1 MPLGIFRNKKEE
13 EEKERLTSELVKALN
28 LSQKTIDVSQKTSE
42 ECQKSLKESID
53 IIRYY
58 KGELDTLKEWRKGEK
73 YLAMQL
79 RKMYPER
86 VYPKITGDPNQK
98 FNIEDWTKF
107 DVNKDISIMKD
118 VYQEFLSY
126 FTGELDNV
134 IELFDSDYDDFLR
147 KERDEADSA
156 KKMDY
161 GAKRA
166 LAEKYKNQF
175 ESIKNLLDKQTT
187 WKSKEGEYNFGGKKR
202 KTRIK
207 KNKKAYKTLKNIV

>member
-1 MPLGIFRNKKEE
+1 MFR
-13 EEKERLTSELVKALN
+13 
-28 LSQKTIDVSQKTSE
+28 
-42 ECQKSLKESID
+42 KSLKESLD
-53 IIRYY
+53 LIRYY
-58 KGELDTLKEWRKGEK
+58 KGELDTLREWRKGEK

-98 FNIEDWTKF
+98 INFEDWTKL
-107 DVNKDISIMKD
+107 DLNKDISIMKD

-134 IELFDSDYDDFLR
+134 IELFDHDYDDFLR

-187 WKSKEGEYNFGGKKR
+187 WKSKEGEFNSGGKKR
-202 KTRIK
+202 KTKTKQNMKMRKTIK
-207 KNKKAYKTLKNIV
+207 IIV